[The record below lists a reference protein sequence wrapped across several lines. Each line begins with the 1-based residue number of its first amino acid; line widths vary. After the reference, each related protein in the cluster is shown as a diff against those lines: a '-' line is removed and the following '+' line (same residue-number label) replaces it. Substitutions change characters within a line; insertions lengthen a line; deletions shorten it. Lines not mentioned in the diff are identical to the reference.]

1 MENAQTNSI
10 LPIRVLT
17 SDKLHGVDK
26 KHVVVAVIVVV
37 VVRRDNNVLRS
48 VQAVSFTHCT
58 RAAEAR
64 SRTRIKGYWGHCSE
78 QRMKPA
84 VKIANV

>member
-10 LPIRVLT
+10 QYIRVLT
-17 SDKLHGVDK
+17 SDEQHEVDK
-26 KHVVVAVIVVV
+26 KHVVVVVVIVVV

-64 SRTRIKGYWGHCSE
+64 SRARIKGYWGHCS
-78 QRMKPA
+78 
-84 VKIANV
+84 